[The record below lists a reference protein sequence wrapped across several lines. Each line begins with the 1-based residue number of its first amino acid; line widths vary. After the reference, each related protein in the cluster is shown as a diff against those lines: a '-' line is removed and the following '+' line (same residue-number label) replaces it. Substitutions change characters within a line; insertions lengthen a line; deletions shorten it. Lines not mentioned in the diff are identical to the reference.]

1 MSVFSILLCIALI
14 VLWLLMSPLFTKI
27 GSWVMDI
34 INSFTNEDEEEKED

>member
-14 VLWLLMSPLFTKI
+14 VLWLLMSPLFIKI

-34 INSFTNEDEEEKED
+34 VNSFINEDEEKEN